1 MKQGVSFVTQ
11 TLKKMKKIDKKLGII
26 FCLYWQHIIKAL
38 NYRFKGA

>member
-11 TLKKMKKIDKKLGII
+11 TQKKIDKKLGII
-26 FCLYWQHIIKAL
+26 FRLYWQHIVKAL